1 MAGTF
6 GLAYSNGSLNI
17 TIFDTDNMKP
27 STVCVTI
34 LGSFFFPVVQGGTSA
49 SLPIN
54 VHPSIQD
61 QVINVKVSAKGF
73 FSETMNIGGFKSNQP
88 IEAFSQ
94 SDGTPMVAPFGP
106 GSKGFLST
114 YWTNSA
120 VQTEFATVDLATII
134 GLLTDTVY
142 RVLIPYLT
150 NNANPL
156 IQMTPQELATV
167 SDVTK
172 NILPHISTTM
182 DNAVQLDASGNVIG
196 QDLHYAHYVGSQEA
210 AKSAVDNYVHD
221 LMTIPGIM
229 D

>member
-1 MAGTF
+1 MGSF
-6 GLAYSNGSLNI
+6 GLSYSNGVLVI
-17 TIFDTDNMKP
+17 TLFNAPTP
-27 STVCVTI
+27 APTTVCVTI
-34 LGSFFFPVVQGGTSA
+34 LGSFFFPVVNGDTA
-49 SLPIN
+49 SLAIN
-54 VHPSIQD
+54 VHPSIAD
-61 QVINVKVSAKGF
+61 QLIDIKVSAKGF
-73 FSETMNIGGFKSNQP
+73 FSEMMNIGGYKSNQP
-88 IEAFSQ
+88 IEAFAQ
-94 SDGTPMVAPFGP
+94 ADGTPMVAPFGP

-120 VQTEFATVDLATII
+120 VQEEFATVDLATII
-134 GLLTDTVY
+134 GLLTDTVF

-150 NNANPL
+150 NQANPL
-156 IQMTPQELATV
+156 IQMSAQELATV

-182 DNAVQLDASGNVIG
+182 DNAIQVDASGNVIG
-196 QDLHYAHYVGSQEA
+196 QDLHYAHYVASQEA